1 MLFRS
6 NGTVYYKASLTA
18 SLNGITNYNELGTM
32 LNVPNVSFTYMAL
45 IYAYNGNPGNVS
57 FGVVDFAANIL
68 QSISLNITNIG
79 TYNID
84 TNPAMIEFSFVTPIT
99 TSTMRPLRIAI
110 WGGSI
115 DGSNYVNIR
124 TVILGFK

>member
-1 MLFRS
+1 
-6 NGTVYYKASLTA
+6 VYYKAALTA

-32 LNVPNVSFTYMAL
+32 LNVPNVSFSYMGI
-45 IYAYNGNPGNVS
+45 IYAYNGTPGEVS
-57 FGVVDFAANIL
+57 FGVIDFNNTIL
-68 QSISLNITNIG
+68 QSISLNIANIG

-84 TNPAMIEFSFVTPIT
+84 TNPAIVEFPFSISIT
-99 TSTMRPLRIAI
+99 TSSMRPLRIAI

-124 TVILGFK
+124 TIILGFK